1 MDFNFSCAM
10 SRRPH
15 LCRDGVAIKP
25 VRAFFSP
32 FKQTD
37 AAASPTKS
45 ASESESMAAT
55 SSAALFSVVPHP
67 LSAATT
73 TASARTSSRHYRP
86 TRSVAAVSRIRCSA
100 ASPDLSPGAPAPAP
114 PKPQIE
120 LEFLGPKPGADG
132 SYPVDRASAVS
143 GDKLLRDIM
152 TENKLELYGT
162 YTCHFGLMVLGACA
176 AGEADELRR
185 RGQLRHLHRRDNRWE
200 GAPEREDGHRE
211 ALPEEETGVME
222 ADLPDDRREQGELR
236 QGCRPTAAPVEE
248 VTIVQSAHYLY

>member
-1 MDFNFSCAM
+1 
-10 SRRPH
+10 
-15 LCRDGVAIKP
+15 
-25 VRAFFSP
+25 
-32 FKQTD
+32 
-37 AAASPTKS
+37 
-45 ASESESMAAT
+45 MAAT

-162 YTCHFGLMVLGACA
+162 YGKLMNCGGGGSCGTCIVEIIDGK
-176 AGEADELRR
+176 ELLNERTDTEKR
-185 RGQLRHLHRRDNRWE
+185 YLKKK
-200 GAPEREDGHRE
+200 PESWR
-211 ALPEEETGVME
+211 LTC
-222 ADLPDDRREQGELR
+222 Q
-236 QGCRPTAAPVEE
+236 
-248 VTIVQSAHYLY
+248 TIVGNKENSGKVVVQRLPQWKK